1 MDNKSK
7 QINRI
12 TRHRRIRAKVAGTSA
27 RPRVSIFRSN
37 RHIFVQF
44 INDETGKTILSSK
57 IVSPKKSKTK
67 GSKSDKAVEVGKMLS
82 GKAKEAG
89 IKEVIFDRGGYKYH
103 GRVKALADSLRT
115 GGLKF

>member
-1 MDNKSK
+1 MNSKSK

-12 TRHRRIRAKVAGTSA
+12 KRHKRIRAKVLGTSA

-37 RHIFVQF
+37 RNIFVQF
-44 INDETGKTILSSK
+44 INDQTGKTILSNK
-57 IVSPKKSKTK
+57 IVSSKKSKIK
-67 GSKSDKAVEVGKMLS
+67 GTKSDKVAEIGKILS
-82 GKAKEAG
+82 EKAKEAG
-89 IKEVIFDRGGYKYH
+89 IKEIIFDRGGYKYH